1 MDKGQTA
8 VLLSIF
14 ILVGMVFLVPA
25 MTEKALAGVN
35 AVARFEG
42 CEHCTWT
49 VYGSSLQSGK
59 WVERPTVS
67 SSGDTVTWKTTG
79 NPPGGNEEGV
89 VNLEGH
95 GQAHGIKHLTFNNP
109 WFGRNSCSTSAL
121 TGGTNFG
128 GSCDAGYGN
137 NADFTYTYRL
147 FKH

>member
-14 ILVGMVFLVPA
+14 
-25 MTEKALAGVN
+25 
-35 AVARFEG
+35 EG
-42 CEHCTWT
+42 CAHCTWT
-49 VYGSSLQSGK
+49 VYGSRLDSGK
-59 WVERPTVS
+59 WVVPPTA
-67 SSGDTVTWKTTG
+67 SGDTVRWKTTG
-79 NPPGGNEEGV
+79 NPPGGNEKGV

-95 GQAHGIKHLTFNNP
+95 GEAHGIKHLTFNNP

-137 NADFTYTYRL
+137 NADFTYTYRV